1 MKTLFFCLL
10 LVSLT
15 ANLAFASD
23 KELGE
28 KPTICEAMR
37 EDTTR
42 GKSKSETTSSR
53 PRTKSSGA
61 TAQ

>member
-1 MKTLFFCLL
+1 MKTLFICMFLFCL
-10 LVSLT
+10 T
-15 ANLAFASD
+15 ASFGFASD
-23 KELGE
+23 NDLGE
-28 KPTICEAMR
+28 KNTICEAMR

-42 GKSKSETTSSR
+42 GKTKSDSTASR